1 MSKYGHVTIL
11 SSVPW
16 DFMWQRHHAIAATL
30 AASGRD
36 VTFVEPHPRGI
47 GHISSW
53 VVARL
58 RRHGSKASESTVKHA
73 VPAGVSVVSWT
84 PKMHLVDFCSSHTR
98 RRTELASSG
107 MVIAYLPSQTSR
119 KHIERIRPETLVYDC
134 VLDWQNAPAG
144 FYPPAG
150 FREFEQWITELSKQS
165 RAAIISDSVTL
176 AERFGSQGVHCEV
189 VYPAVD
195 PMFRF
200 GAPDSRISK
209 TGGLRT
215 LGYFGSVRYDEIDVE
230 LINRLAATYTVV
242 IVGSIDTKSSAVLS
256 PSVEFKP
263 PMDHTNLI
271 TEIGSWDAIILP
283 YRKTRRTSTL
293 VPAKLWNT
301 IATRLPVYLS
311 NLNLPIEIG
320 NEFKQIDELLNF
332 TSVDAFARNGDKVR
346 RDGLPDWEQRVKRI
360 VSIASERGRYS
371 D

>member
-1 MSKYGHVTIL
+1 
-11 SSVPW
+11 
-16 DFMWQRHHAIAATL
+16 
-30 AASGRD
+30 
-36 VTFVEPHPRGI
+36 
-47 GHISSW
+47 
-53 VVARL
+53 
-58 RRHGSKASESTVKHA
+58 
-73 VPAGVSVVSWT
+73 
-84 PKMHLVDFCSSHTR
+84 
-98 RRTELASSG
+98 
-107 MVIAYLPSQTSR
+107 
-119 KHIERIRPETLVYDC
+119 
-134 VLDWQNAPAG
+134 
-144 FYPPAG
+144 
-150 FREFEQWITELSKQS
+150 
-165 RAAIISDSVTL
+165 
-176 AERFGSQGVHCEV
+176 
-189 VYPAVD
+189 
-195 PMFRF
+195 MFRF

>member
-11 SSVPW
+11 SSVRW
-16 DFMWQRHHAIAATL
+16 DFMWQRHHAIAATV

-176 AERFGSQGVHCEV
+176 AERLLRSIAEQTGTPLLTLHQRLEHSRTTGLVAHLRLASLTWRATALRGRLEEWFHQNLAELTAFTRASPTWTTRTRFSTHLSCLVFLVALCTTT
-189 VYPAVD
+189 
-195 PMFRF
+195 FR
-200 GAPDSRISK
+200 SRDFL
-209 TGGLRT
+209 TRHRTTMRT
-215 LGYFGSVRYDEIDVE
+215 L
-230 LINRLAATYTVV
+230 
-242 IVGSIDTKSSAVLS
+242 
-256 PSVEFKP
+256 
-263 PMDHTNLI
+263 H
-271 TEIGSWDAIILP
+271 
-283 YRKTRRTSTL
+283 
-293 VPAKLWNT
+293 
-301 IATRLPVYLS
+301 
-311 NLNLPIEIG
+311 
-320 NEFKQIDELLNF
+320 
-332 TSVDAFARNGDKVR
+332 
-346 RDGLPDWEQRVKRI
+346 
-360 VSIASERGRYS
+360 
-371 D
+371 